1 MVRLVLRQPVCHA
14 LGPGGQC
21 APCTCCFRF
30 IWSIS
35 LTYSRLQGNQ
45 AFIMTS
51 NRAEF
56 LDGFRMVLPIL
67 IVPTAFSFIVG
78 AASVQKGLSPLEATL
93 MSMGVF
99 AGGGQMLALEV
110 WHEPRAW
117 LLVMLAAV
125 SINVRFALQAA
136 SVQRKINHFGF
147 WQRWLAISTLTDPAW
162 GMSEVRHLTRQ
173 VTFAFIMGITLPIY
187 LIWAGGTLAGAVLG
201 KLLEDP
207 RVYGLDY
214 AFTVIFIALALPF
227 WKRAGAVLPSRC
239 CRCGCHC
246 CQAGRVFCALCVHRR
261 DGWRRGCLHHGLAQG
276 QGGHR

>member
-1 MVRLVLRQPVCHA
+1 M
-14 LGPGGQC
+14 
-21 APCTCCFRF
+21 
-30 IWSIS
+30 
-35 LTYSRLQGNQ
+35 QGNPVHP
-45 AFIMTS
+45 MTS

-110 WHEPRAW
+110 WHDPRAW

-136 SVQRKINHFGF
+136 SVQRKINHFSF

-173 VTFAFIMGITLPIY
+173 VTFAFIMGITAPIY

-214 AFTVIFIALALPF
+214 AFTVVFIALALPF
-227 WKRAGAVLPSRC
+227 WKRSGRC
-239 CRCGCHC
+239 CLRLLP
-246 CQAGRVFCALCVHRR
+246 V
-261 DGWRRGCLHHGLAQG
+261 GWQLPPS
-276 QGGHR
+276 

>member
-1 MVRLVLRQPVCHA
+1 M
-14 LGPGGQC
+14 
-21 APCTCCFRF
+21 
-30 IWSIS
+30 
-35 LTYSRLQGNQ
+35 QGNPVHP
-45 AFIMTS
+45 MTS

-110 WHEPRAW
+110 WHDPRAW

-136 SVQRKINHFGF
+136 SVQRKINHFSF

-173 VTFAFIMGITLPIY
+173 VTFAFIMGITAPIY

-214 AFTVIFIALALPF
+214 AFTVVFIALALPF
-227 WKRAGAVLPSRC
+227 WKRSGAVLPSLA
-239 CRCGCHC
+239 
-246 CQAGRVFCALCVHRR
+246 AGGVAIAAKLTGFSALYVFMGALAGVAVAFVMAWHKA
-261 DGWRRGCLHHGLAQG
+261 RGDARGA
-276 QGGHR
+276 